1 MPKTKNQAKN
11 KSRFEVRGGVI
22 NEFEF
27 AQNEGA
33 MTEEEHQ
40 RFLQQQDERGAV
52 AGAKKV
58 SAKSGVKKGASKK
71 GAAKKSSARR

>member
-27 AQNEGA
+27 ALNEGA

-40 RFLQQQDERGAV
+40 GAT
-52 AGAKKV
+52 KKG
-58 SAKSGVKKGASKK
+58 SVKKGAAQKSAARK
-71 GAAKKSSARR
+71 GAAGAGRKPGRAR